1 MQKLFAFILF
11 YLMIGCLSTSVYAEM
26 YMWTDEKGI
35 KHFSNTALNEQ
46 GKDIKKE
53 GEIKFDEAKYQE
65 ILEQQKARIQA
76 EADQNKASLYV
87 EQARIQSKA
96 DQNKAS
102 FREEYERELRKKFV
116 HDAVYGYPLPPLED
130 PPRQSPMTK
139 WEMKKTVEDA
149 VEDAVREGIKN
160 DRLMHFRPYKSKY

>member
-11 YLMIGCLSTSVYAEM
+11 YLMIACLSTSVYAEM

-65 ILEQQKARIQA
+65 ILEQQKARIQS
-76 EADQNKASLYV
+76 E
-87 EQARIQSKA
+87 A

-102 FREEYERELRKKFV
+102 FREEYKRELRKKFV
-116 HDAVYGYPLPPLED
+116 HDAVYGDRDYPFPLPPLDSNPAISPED
-130 PPRQSPMTK
+130 RERWK
-139 WEMKKTVEDA
+139 ERKMKETVK
-149 VEDAVREGIKN
+149 DAVREGIEN
-160 DRLMHFRPYKSKY
+160 DRLMHGRPYKSKY